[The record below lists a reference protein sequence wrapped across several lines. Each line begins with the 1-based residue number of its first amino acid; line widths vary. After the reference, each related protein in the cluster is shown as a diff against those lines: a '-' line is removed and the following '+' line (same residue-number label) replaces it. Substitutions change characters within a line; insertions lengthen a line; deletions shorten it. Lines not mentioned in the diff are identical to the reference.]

1 MIQRRQC
8 LAGMAALPWLGLG
21 RIAQASGEERLSVV
35 GSDTLAPLCLA
46 WLSLLQTRLPRLQVR
61 FQASGSATAAQALIE
76 GAADLGPMSRR
87 LSADE
92 LAAFRARH
100 GFEPTPLV
108 VALDAIA
115 VVVHPDN
122 PLRELPLTALDA
134 IYSSTRWCAPQP
146 AIRLWGELGLAGAW
160 ARAQLVPYGRNTTS
174 GTFEYFRQRALCSGD
189 FRADMGQMLA
199 SAAVLRAVSAQP
211 RAIGFV
217 GAGYLDDSVRPLRL
231 IDAQGN
237 SAGPDASAVIEGRY
251 ALARPLLIY
260 VIQPVGAK
268 LRPAVA
274 AFLDLALSEA
284 GQQQAPQ
291 AGLIPLP
298 AERLR
303 DERLKLGSAG
313 PT

>member
-1 MIQRRQC
+1 MISRRQC
-8 LAGMAALPWLGLG
+8 LHGLAGLPWLAAGVG
-21 RIAQASGEERLSVV
+21 AWAAGERLSVV
-35 GSDTLAPLCLA
+35 GSDTLAPLSLA
-46 WLSLLQTRLPRLQVR
+46 WLNLLQARLPGLQVR

-76 GAADLGPMSRR
+76 GATDLGPMSRR
-87 LSADE
+87 MSADE

-122 PLRELPLTALDA
+122 PLQQIPLSALDA

-146 AIRLWGELGLAGAW
+146 IIRRWGELGLGGPW
-160 ARAQLVPYGRNTTS
+160 AKARIAPYGRNTTS
-174 GTFEYFRQRALCSGD
+174 GTFEYFRQQALCSGD

-199 SAAVLRAVSAQP
+199 SAAVLRAVAMQP

-217 GAGYLDDSVRPLRL
+217 GAGYLDDSVRALRL
-231 IDAQGN
+231 VGPQGV
-237 SAGPDASAVIEGRY
+237 SAYPDADAVIEGRY

-260 VIQPVGAK
+260 VVKPPGTE

-284 GQQQAPQ
+284 GQEQVPL
-291 AGLIPLP
+291 AGLIALP
-298 AERLR
+298 AERLQS
-303 DERLKLGSAG
+303 ERAKLARADD
-313 PT
+313 